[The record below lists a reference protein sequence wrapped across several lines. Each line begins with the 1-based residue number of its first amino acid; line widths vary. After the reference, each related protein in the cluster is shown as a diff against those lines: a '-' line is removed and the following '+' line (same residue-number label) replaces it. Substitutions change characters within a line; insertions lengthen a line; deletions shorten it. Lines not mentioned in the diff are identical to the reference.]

1 MREHQFIVGDKVV
14 IYATVKDQNTINRL
28 CDAIFSDDADLG
40 LEITGVI
47 RADLATE
54 HNRQLLLDVK
64 GEIELAYDKLSQIIA
79 K

>member
-1 MREHQFIVGDKVV
+1 MRQHPFTVGDKVV
-14 IYATVKDQNTINRL
+14 IYATVKDQYTINRM
-28 CDAIFSDDADLG
+28 CDAIFSADDNLG
-40 LEITGVI
+40 IEVSGIV

-64 GEIELAYDKLSQIIA
+64 SEIELAYDKLSQMVV